1 MTPGTISVDIIDDY
15 LYIHWIYIRSEDPE
29 IYTPIITGA
38 FEKYIKNYR
47 MNGYLNILLYVQI
60 ALSGICLYRIIR
72 GPTIPDRM
80 VGIDIFGILVV
91 GICAIISIQTE
102 RSFILDIGIAWII
115 LSFLGTLTLA
125 KYLTGKKLNE

>member
-1 MTPGTISVDIIDDY
+1 MSN
-15 LYIHWIYIRSEDPE
+15 W
-29 IYTPIITGA
+29 
-38 FEKYIKNYR
+38 
-47 MNGYLNILLYVQI
+47 LNILLYIQI
-60 ALSGICLYRIIR
+60 GLSGICMYRIIR

-80 VGIDIFGILVV
+80 VGVDIFGILVV

-115 LSFLGTLTLA
+115 LSFIGTLTLA